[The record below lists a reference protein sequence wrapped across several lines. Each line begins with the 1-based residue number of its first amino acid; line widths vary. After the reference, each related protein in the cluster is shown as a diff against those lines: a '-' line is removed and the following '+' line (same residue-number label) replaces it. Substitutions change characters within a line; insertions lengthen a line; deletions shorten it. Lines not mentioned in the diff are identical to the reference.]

1 MRSTTSRG
9 LSRAGV
15 VVVVIILVF
24 AAGILT
30 FELWTNSNKA
40 APRIQVDRVSLDQVD
55 APSGNSFYVLEL
67 NVSNAG
73 TAAWKFNPGF
83 LELVSNES
91 HLFTADSSY
100 NATSV
105 LEAFSVGQNGQETG
119 RVAYELPARQIP
131 SSLRYTDS
139 GSGID
144 LNIGNFPQ
152 VSAVASRLEYNV
164 RLTVNGLPVDGWTA
178 KGCPSS
184 TVNGTSP
191 WACSL
196 IVNGVILN
204 NSLVFLTGQN
214 ATVNLW
220 FEYLRKPA
228 DPTTVRFESVTAGNG
243 FQIISVDRKIPF
255 ELSGWADQ
263 AGVVLL
269 LGIPPGQ
276 QSGSLDLA
284 LR

>member
-1 MRSTTSRG
+1 
-9 LSRAGV
+9 
-15 VVVVIILVF
+15 
-24 AAGILT
+24 
-30 FELWTNSNKA
+30 
-40 APRIQVDRVSLDQVD
+40 
-55 APSGNSFYVLEL
+55 
-67 NVSNAG
+67 VSNAG

-83 LELVSNES
+83 LELISNDS
-91 HLFTADSSY
+91 HVFTADNNY

-105 LEAFSVGQNGQETG
+105 LQVFSLGQNSREIG
-119 RVAYELPARQIP
+119 RVAYKLPVREIP
-131 SSLRYTDS
+131 SGLEYTDS
-139 GSGID
+139 GSGIN
-144 LNIGNFPQ
+144 LSIGNIPQ
-152 VSAVASRLEYNV
+152 VSAVASRLDYNV
-164 RLTVNGLPVDGWTA
+164 CLTVNGLLVNGWTA
-178 KGCPSS
+178 SGCPSS
-184 TVNGTSP
+184 TVNGTGP

-204 NSLVFLTGQN
+204 NSLVFFTGQK

-255 ELSGWADQ
+255 DLSGWANQ

-276 QSGSLDLA
+276 QSGTLDLA
-284 LR
+284 LRFSS